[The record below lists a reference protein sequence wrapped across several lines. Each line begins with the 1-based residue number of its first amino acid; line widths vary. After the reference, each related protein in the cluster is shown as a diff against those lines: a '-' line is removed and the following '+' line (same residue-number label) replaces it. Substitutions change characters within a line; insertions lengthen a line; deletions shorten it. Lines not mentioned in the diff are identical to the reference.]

1 MRKTTEGKCL
11 FCGETFSEKTI
22 KGHLENCKVKN
33 EEYTMEDAD
42 KSEKYFCLLAQGY
55 ENPEYWIYIDIPASS
70 TFQELDDFLRDIWLE
85 CCGHLSLF
93 EIRGETFSSSPD
105 REFGDKNM
113 NIKLKNIFEMGMQFK
128 YEYDFGSTTTL
139 KLKVVS
145 EFCGSERNK
154 KGKKVRLLAR
164 NNQPDIKC
172 SHCGKPATNVC
183 CQCIYDDNGWVCDN
197 CADNHKCGED
207 MLLPVVNS
215 PRVGI
220 CAYNGGSYDE

>member
-1 MRKTTEGKCL
+1 
-11 FCGETFSEKTI
+11 
-22 KGHLENCKVKN
+22 
-33 EEYTMEDAD
+33 
-42 KSEKYFCLLAQGY
+42 
-55 ENPEYWIYIDIPASS
+55 
-70 TFQELDDFLRDIWLE
+70 
-85 CCGHLSLF
+85 
-93 EIRGETFSSSPD
+93 
-105 REFGDKNM
+105 M
-113 NIKLKNIFEMGMQFK
+113 NTKLKNIFEPGMQFK

-145 EFCGSERNK
+145 EFRGSERNK

-183 CQCIYDDNGWVCDN
+183 CECIYDDNGWFCDN